1 MAISENERDDAAV
14 AVRLRAIY
22 ARQARN
28 GFRVGQ
34 RVRVTEEHRRLFP
47 KAKMR
52 RVVLLRFLRGTEV
65 RVQFDELR
73 HPVSLDERFLESDV
87 QAVSA
92 REIAGS
98 HVATLREAA
107 AAQFQGDARSPP
119 PCVRPSG

>member
-52 RVVLLRFLRGTEV
+52 RGVLLRFLRGTEV

-73 HPVSLDERFLESDV
+73 HPVSLDERFLESD
-87 QAVSA
+87 
-92 REIAGS
+92 
-98 HVATLREAA
+98 
-107 AAQFQGDARSPP
+107 AQDE
-119 PCVRPSG
+119 RP

>member
-47 KAKMR
+47 KSKNASR
-52 RVVLLRFLRGTEV
+52 CVAAFFARYRG
-65 RVQFDELR
+65 
-73 HPVSLDERFLESDV
+73 
-87 QAVSA
+87 
-92 REIAGS
+92 
-98 HVATLREAA
+98 
-107 AAQFQGDARSPP
+107 ARS
-119 PCVRPSG
+119 V